1 MVVPRAQT
9 IPGVDPEA
17 ARVVLLWA
25 EVEAGAAMLVGNQH
39 FSVVPPLQEVE
50 AEAEERPGFMQPPT
64 PPPQTTSLPWPAAA
78 GVVAGAGAIQ
88 TVGEVTP
95 GVSRVVPP
103 ALRERIVAAAMTAVA
118 AVEAV
123 VAIRMV
129 VPVVRYPVEPTP
141 AATGDLRDLIL

>member
-1 MVVPRAQT
+1 M
-9 IPGVDPEA
+9 
-17 ARVVLLWA
+17 VLLWA
-25 EVEAGAAMLVGNQH
+25 EVEAGAAMLVGNGH
-39 FSVVPPLQEVE
+39 YSVVTPHQEVE
-50 AEAEERPGFMQPPT
+50 AVVAEPLGFMQPPI
-64 PPPQTTSLPWPAAA
+64 PPPQTTSSPWPLAA
-78 GVVAGAGAIQ
+78 GVAAGAGVIQ

-118 AVEAV
+118 AVAAV
-123 VAIRMV
+123 VVIRMV